1 MKITEV
7 MEQVRQASGNV
18 GDMLELKEKLDGMG
32 ISLDNIYQELEM
44 SSAVADSH
52 RDISV
57 RQERLQPHSHSFF
70 ELILCTSCQD
80 VQYLLG
86 SHRYRLQPGDVLL
99 IPPGISH
106 CPLFP
111 EVMHRPYERI
121 VVWINAESLRK
132 LCLRWPEI
140 QSHWSESHLLRTAG
154 TQWEKTI
161 AETFQR
167 GCRESEQRL
176 PGWEAT
182 FYGNTTMLIVL
193 LSRFL
198 DMEGQQ
204 PASGRSELLDQLLG
218 YVEAHLRQK
227 ITVRDAARHLLV
239 SESTITHLCS
249 SRLGVS
255 FYRYVTGQRLTLA
268 KEYMRRGIPLGQV
281 WELAGFCDYSAFY
294 RAFKQE
300 YSFSPREFLGLRD
313 SNAALLLE
321 VTAPLDHVDEKADSH
336 N

>member
-1 MKITEV
+1 MKIAEV
-7 MEQVRQASGNV
+7 MDLVRQASGNM
-18 GDMLELKEKLDGMG
+18 GDMLELKAKLDGMG

-57 RQERLQPHSHSFF
+57 RQERLQPHSHSFY

-80 VQYLLG
+80 IQYLLG

-99 IPPGISH
+99 IPPGVSH
-106 CPLFP
+106 GPLFP

-121 VVWINAESLRK
+121 VVWINAENLRK

-140 QSHWSESHLLRTAG
+140 RNYWSESRLLRTGG
-154 TQWEKTI
+154 TEWEKTI

-167 GCRESEQRL
+167 GCRESEQRQL
-176 PGWEAT
+176 GWEAAL
-182 FYGNTTMLIVL
+182 YGNTTMLITL

-204 PASGRSELLDQLLG
+204 PDSGRSELLDRLLG
-218 YVEAHLRQK
+218 YVEANLREK

-239 SESTITHLCS
+239 SESTVTHLCS
-249 SRLGVS
+249 SKLGIS
-255 FYRYVTGQRLTLA
+255 FYRYVIGQRLTAA

-281 WELAGFCDYSAFY
+281 WELAGFCDYSSFY

-300 YSFSPREFLGLRD
+300 YSFSPKEFRDLRVGSAD
-313 SNAALLLE
+313 LLPE
-321 VTAPLDHVDEKADSH
+321 VTVPADRQEDDDH
-336 N
+336 